1 MKMSKFLIP
10 LGAFVLLAIVLAVG
24 IKRSPEKG
32 IIASP
37 FIGKAAPQFS
47 LPDLSQPGKSITTA
61 DLKGRWYAVN
71 FFGSWCYAC
80 RQEHPTLMEVSQSRV
95 LPIIGFDWK
104 EQADSTNEQDDLGRA
119 FLNQLGNPYTLV
131 LADRDGR
138 TAIDYGVTG
147 APETYLVNPEGIIV
161 YKLTGQITKE
171 IWEKEFVARVQGKP
185 GKS

>member
-1 MKMSKFLIP
+1 
-10 LGAFVLLAIVLAVG
+10 
-24 IKRSPEKG
+24 
-32 IIASP
+32 
-37 FIGKAAPQFS
+37 
-47 LPDLSQPGKSITTA
+47 
-61 DLKGRWYAVN
+61 
-71 FFGSWCYAC
+71 
-80 RQEHPTLMEVSQSRV
+80 MEVSQSRV